1 MAKLLECVPNYSE
14 GRDLDKV
21 EQIVGCFR
29 GRQGV
34 KLLDYSSDADHNRT
48 VVTVIGEPEAL
59 VAAVVD
65 SVGKALELIDMT
77 NTRASTRAWAP
88 STSSRSS
95 PSGRRRWRT
104 PTRRRRLPRPR
115 RAKSSASPS
124 SCMRVPPPPPTASTS
139 RRSAAASFEGMAE
152 KMKDQAHWKPDY
164 GPATIHPTGG
174 VTAIGAR
181 PPLVAYNVDLDT
193 SDLAVADKI
202 VHMVRHINGGF
213 RYCKA
218 NGVELKER
226 GIVQV
231 SMNLTDYSKTA
242 IYRVLETIRMEARRF
257 GVNVLGSEI
266 VGLVPMQAL
275 VDCAEYYLQLENF
288 SVEQVLESR
297 LLLSALIDRTSPIFW
312 RKRRPRRPRRAAAAW
327 RRWRARFRRRS
338 RRWSPA

>member
-77 NTRASTRAWAP
+77 KHK
-88 STSSRSS
+88 
-95 PSGRRRWRT
+95 GQH
-104 PTRRRRLPRPR
+104 PRMGAVDVIPFIPVR
-115 RAKSSASPS
+115 ETTVEDADAAAKA
-124 SCMRVPPPPPTASTS
+124 AA
-139 RRSAAASFEGMAE
+139 AAASEKFGQPFFLYESSATAPNRVNLAEIRRGQFEGMAE

-193 SDLAVADKI
+193 SDLALADKI

-218 NGVELKER
+218 MAVELKER

-288 SVEQVLESR
+288 SIEQVLESR
-297 LLLSALIDRTSPIFW
+297 LL
-312 RKRRPRRPRRAAAAW
+312 
-327 RRWRARFRRRS
+327 
-338 RRWSPA
+338 